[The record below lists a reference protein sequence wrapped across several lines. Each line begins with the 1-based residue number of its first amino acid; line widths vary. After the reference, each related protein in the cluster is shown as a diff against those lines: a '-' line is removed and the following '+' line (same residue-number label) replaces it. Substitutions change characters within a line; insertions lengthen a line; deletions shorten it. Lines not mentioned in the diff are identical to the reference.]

1 MSDEPTASTRHE
13 IRTSGPPRSPLA
25 TALLNLTGLGLGY
38 AYLRRWWRTT
48 FALAGTALLVALAY
62 ATEVA
67 GSPWVW
73 RTLGIGWL
81 AALGYDGWRAARR
94 GAHLHG
100 VRPQLVPVGVGIALI
115 AAGLVGT
122 VSYAGAASRA

>member
-38 AYLRRWWRTT
+38 AYLRGWWRTT

-62 ATEVA
+62 VPEVA
-67 GSPWVW
+67 GAPWGW
-73 RTLGIGWL
+73 RTLAILWL
-81 AALGYDGWRAARR
+81 AALGYDGWRAARH
-94 GAHLHG
+94 GPHLHG
-100 VRPQLVPVGVGIALI
+100 VRPQPVPLGVGIALI
-115 AAGLVGT
+115 AAAVVGT
-122 VSYAGAASRA
+122 